1 MLLPPR
7 KLDLYTFTLCG
18 VCVVS
23 AEELT
28 FGSASPRARVQNG
41 GAGTEA
47 GEGEGS
53 RKRTGAW
60 FGDRDP
66 GPEANIGAGK
76 ARARIQTQTLPQAQP
91 NLEPEDTAPPQG
103 GLRSLLRQLWMGD
116 EEPGWQ
122 RRRLE
127 RERQELE
134 SGKGYGDIIM
144 EQVWEVFPGFGGREV
159 GGEDGDGIRG
169 EGEGEG
175 EGRKGEG
182 RRRGEE
188 GRREGRGRGCE

>member
-28 FGSASPRARVQNG
+28 FGSARVQKG
-41 GAGTEA
+41 GAGTGAGTGAREGE

-53 RKRTGAW
+53 RERTGAW
-60 FGDRDP
+60 FGTRDP
-66 GPEANIGAGK
+66 GPEANIGAEK
-76 ARARIQTQTLPQAQP
+76 ARARIQTQTQTSPQAQP
-91 NLEPEDTAPPQG
+91 KLEPEDPAAPRQG
-103 GLRSLLRQLWMGD
+103 GLKSLLRQLWMGD

-127 RERQELE
+127 RERRELE

-144 EQVWEVFPGFGGREV
+144 EQVWEVFPGFGGREG
-159 GGEDGDGIRG
+159 GGEGGDGIRG

-175 EGRKGEG
+175 EGEGRKGEG
-182 RRRGEE
+182 E
-188 GRREGRGRGCE
+188 

>member
-28 FGSASPRARVQNG
+28 FGSARVQNG
-41 GAGTEA
+41 GAGAGTGAGA

-53 RKRTGAW
+53 RERTGAW
-60 FGDRDP
+60 FRDR
-66 GPEANIGAGK
+66 EANIGAGK
-76 ARARIQTQTLPQAQP
+76 ARARIQAQTQRLPPPQP
-91 NLEPEDTAPPQG
+91 NLEPEDPAPRQG

-127 RERQELE
+127 RERRELE

-144 EQVWEVFPGFGGREV
+144 EQVWEVFPGFGGRDV
-159 GGEDGDGIRG
+159 GEEGGDGIGGEG

-182 RRRGEE
+182 E
-188 GRREGRGRGCE
+188 

>member
-28 FGSASPRARVQNG
+28 FGSARVQNG
-41 GAGTEA
+41 GAGTGAGAGA
-47 GEGEGS
+47 GEGEEGGFG
-53 RKRTGAW
+53 KRTGAW
-60 FGDRDP
+60 FGDR
-66 GPEANIGAGK
+66 EANVEAENA

-91 NLEPEDTAPPQG
+91 NLEPEDPAPPHG
-103 GLRSLLRQLWMGD
+103 GLKSLLRQLWMGD
-116 EEPGWQ
+116 EKPGWQ

-127 RERQELE
+127 RERRELE

-159 GGEDGDGIRG
+159 GGEGGDGIRG
-169 EGEGEG
+169 EEEGEG

-182 RRRGEE
+182 RRR
-188 GRREGRGRGCE
+188 